1 MRLPTFLVFLIA
13 LTPGALIAA
22 EPVDYAK
29 HIRPLLEKHCVSC
42 HGAGKQKAGLKLDL
56 GKRVLKGSLNGPVV
70 LAKKS
75 AESKLIHALKG
86 EKGAEPMP
94 PTGPLEA
101 AEIALIAR
109 WIDDGAAIPP
119 DEKDTAV
126 AHWAFEP
133 PVRAPVPQGVHP
145 VDHLL
150 QTEWAKRGLKPASA
164 ADRDTLVRRLH
175 LDLTGLPPTP
185 EDIATFRNDT
195 TPDAYSKR
203 VSALLAS
210 PQYGERWG
218 RHLLDIW
225 RYSDWYG
232 YGAELR
238 NSQKHIWNWRDWT
251 VESLNAGKPYGA
263 MIREMLAGDEIA
275 PTDPKV
281 LRATGYLARSYY
293 KFNRNVWL
301 DDIVE
306 HTGKAFL
313 GITLN
318 CARCHDH
325 MYDPIAQEEY
335 YRVRAIFEPHQL
347 RMDAVPG
354 ERDLEKRGLPRVY
367 DADAKIATYLFE
379 RGDDKRPVKDKP
391 LSPGVP
397 AAFGPKGFALVEVK
411 FNPEAAHPT
420 LRTEVSKDLLD
431 QAAKRVA
438 VAQEKKSEPRLRA
451 AIVNVQ
457 AVKAKI
463 AADRARYAVPK
474 NPQAA
479 DVIRHAVALHLE
491 AALLDAEADLIEAQ
505 DALSTKD
512 TEPQKAAKIA
522 TMIAANAKVDAA
534 RSAVKKPAAD
544 YPALL
549 PALPEQ
555 STGRRTALANWIASK
570 QNPLTARVFV
580 NHIWMRH
587 FGQPLVPTVFD
598 FGKNGRPPSHP
609 KLLDWLAVEF
619 MESNWDIK
627 KLHRMILTSRAYQM
641 RSTMAGAD
649 ANANRKLDPDNLL
662 VWKMN
667 PRPLEAEAIRDS
679 LLSVS
684 GLLDPQLG
692 GPELDSNDEA
702 PKMRRSL
709 YYRHAPEKV
718 MPFLMAFDA
727 AGPTECYRRAT
738 TVVPQQAMALVN
750 SRLSAR
756 AAEAVAKELPAKES
770 SETVRA
776 LYEKLLGRAPS
787 DPEAKLCLEFLK
799 ANTAAAL
806 AQVLFNH
813 ADFSTIR

>member
-1 MRLPTFLVFLIA
+1 MRLPIFFGFLIA
-13 LTPGALIAA
+13 MTPGALIAA
-22 EPVDYAK
+22 EPVDYSK
-29 HIRPLLEKHCVSC
+29 QIRPIFEKHCVSC
-42 HGAGKQKAGLKLDL
+42 HGAIKQKAGLKLDI
-56 GKRVLKGSLNGPVV
+56 GKRVLKGSLNGAVV
-70 LAKKS
+70 IAKNS
-75 AESKLIHALKG
+75 VESKLIHALKG
-86 EKGAEPMP
+86 KKGAEPMP
-94 PTGPLEA
+94 PTGVLEA
-101 AEIALIAR
+101 AEIALVAR
-109 WIDDGAAIPP
+109 WIDEGAIIPS

-126 AHWAFEP
+126 AHWAFELP
-133 PVRAPVPQGVHP
+133 RRAEVPQGVHP
-145 VDHLL
+145 IDHLMR
-150 QTEWAKRGLKPASA
+150 TEWTKRGVKPATP
-164 ADRDTLVRRLH
+164 ADRNTLIRRLY
-175 LDLTGLPPTP
+175 LDITGLPPTP
-185 EDIATFRNDT
+185 EEIASFRADKA
-195 TPDAYSKR
+195 PEAYSKL
-203 VSALLAS
+203 VNALLAS
-210 PQYGERWG
+210 TRYGERWG

-251 VESLNAGKPYGA
+251 VESLNAGKPYDA

-301 DDIVE
+301 DDVVE

-347 RMDAVPG
+347 RMDSVAG
-354 ERDLEKRGLPRVY
+354 ERDLEKRGLPRVF
-367 DADAKIATYLFE
+367 DADAKAPTYLFE

-397 AAFGPKGFALVEVK
+397 AAFGPKGFAPVEVK
-411 FNPEAAHPT
+411 FHPEAAHPS
-420 LRTEVSKDLLD
+420 LRQEVAKDLLD
-431 QAAKRVA
+431 QAAKLVVLA
-438 VAQEKKSEPRLRA
+438 TEKKSEPRLRA

-457 AVKAKI
+457 AVKAKL

-474 NPQAA
+474 LPHSA
-479 DVIRHAVALHLE
+479 DSVRHAVALHLE
-491 AALLDAEADLIEAQ
+491 AALLDAEADLIVAQ

-522 TMIAANAKVDAA
+522 TMTAANAKVDAA
-534 RSAVKKPAAD
+534 RSAVKKPPAD

-555 STGRRTALANWIASK
+555 STGRRTALANWIVSK

-580 NHIWMRH
+580 NHVWMRH

-609 KLLDWLAVEF
+609 ALLDWLAVEF

-627 KLHRMILTSRAYQM
+627 KLHRLIVTSAAYQM
-641 RSTMAGAD
+641 RSSMAGPDAD
-649 ANANRKLDPDNLL
+649 ANRKLDPDNLL

-679 LLSVS
+679 LLAVS
-684 GLLDPQLG
+684 GLLDPTAG
-692 GPELDSNDEA
+692 GPELDFDDEA
-702 PKMRRSL
+702 PRMRRSI

-727 AGPTECYRRAT
+727 AGPTECYMRAT

-750 SRLSAR
+750 SRLSSR
-756 AAEAVAKELPAKES
+756 AADAVTKGLPVKDPAG
-770 SETVRA
+770 TVRA
-776 LYEKLLGRAPS
+776 LYEKLLGRAPT
-787 DPEAKLCLEFLK
+787 DAEAKLCVEFLK
-799 ANTAAAL
+799 TNTPAVL